1 MPDNRKRVCMITS
14 SVLVVRWFLLDQL
27 RALAQHYDVTVLVN
41 GEEAALQTEVGVRVI
56 RVGLERKISP
66 WRDLKAL
73 FELMRIFRREQF
85 DLVHSVTPKAGLLS
99 MVAAWLSRVPVRL
112 HTFQGEVWATRQGF
126 MRAMLRFFDR
136 LIARLSTR
144 VLVVSESERQFLIS
158 QRIIRDDQS
167 DVLAKGSICGV
178 DITRF
183 APPQPEQRVI
193 VRQQAGLADSN
204 VLFLYVGRLALDK
217 GLLDLAQAFDHVW
230 QQYPQARLMIVG
242 PDEEG
247 VLARMDQ
254 LKLVSRKAI
263 TVHGYTGTPEHFMRM
278 GDVVCLPSYREGFG
292 MVLLEAAAMRVA
304 TMASRIYGI
313 SDAVEEGVTGLLH
326 PPADVAA
333 IELTMLQLLLNPG
346 LRDQLAA
353 AGMQRAQR
361 DFSRQIVIQAVVD
374 FYAKQLL

>member
-278 GDVVCLPSYREGFG
+278 ADVVCLPSYREGFG